1 MTRLLSIQKGLLDDL
16 CAATEFYNATQ
27 DQAKEETKEA
37 ARTWLASAALKLG
50 EALLAQDAASEA
62 PHA

>member
-1 MTRLLSIQKGLLDDL
+1 MSRLQNIQNSLLDDL
-16 CAATEFYNATQ
+16 CNATEFYNSIQ

-37 ARTWLASAALKLG
+37 ARVWLASAALKLG